1 MDPLQYKIFL
11 YDKSEWDNLPQV
23 IPRFQF
29 HIQRYLRGISAF
41 CHAKSLEETTAH
53 LREDTF
59 KNFPI
64 IHARIDDEIKERKD
78 MDDTVQGQIGDLQK
92 QIDEMREENQRF
104 KDEIL
109 KNSREDLLT
118 DKYLAKGEI
127 DSYLF
132 EQ

>member
-64 IHARIDDEIKERKD
+64 IHGRIDDEIKERKD

-92 QIDEMREENQRF
+92 QIDEMREDNQRF

-127 DSYLF
+127 GSYLF